1 LKRIATLVAGAAVL
15 AALLAGSATAGARP
29 AKVATAKVTQLQK
42 MQRLNGQYIS
52 LAKRAKKCAGA
63 KPAVAST
70 GTQRKAA
77 LNRARS
83 SSVKVLKAKNT
94 TMSRA
99 VLGLAKA
106 VGKCAPE
113 TRTVQT
119 LVPVAASSGSAGGL
133 VIVPSPGAPPGTVS
147 LGLGLP
153 TLTDSPV
160 LDLSSVL
167 GGDVLP
173 GLIPAVPLDQLTSA
187 LCTTAGAVC
196 VGLDPGRLAATL
208 SGAVSSAPVLGPIAQ
223 PLLAQILGLLGS
235 GDLSSLLDVQR
246 VSDPAIRLIPRAP
259 LATLD
264 ALLGGVLGQVVGQVG
279 RIQIV

>member
-15 AALLAGSATAGARP
+15 AALLAGSATAGAKP
-29 AKVATAKVTQLQK
+29 AKVAPAKVTQLQK

-52 LAKRAKKCAGA
+52 LTKQAKRCGVAKATLT
-63 KPAVAST
+63 ST
-70 GTQRKAA
+70 GTRRTAA
-77 LNRARS
+77 LRKARS
-83 SSVKVLKAKNT
+83 SSVKALKAKNT
-94 TMSRA
+94 TLSRA

-106 VGKCAPE
+106 VGKCGPQ

-119 LVPVAASSGSAGGL
+119 LVPVAAGSGSAGGL

-153 TLTDSPV
+153 TLTDSPL

-173 GLIPAVPLDQLTSA
+173 GLIPAVPLDQLTSG
-187 LCTTAGAVC
+187 LCTTVDAVC
-196 VGLDPGRLAATL
+196 VGLDPALLAATL

-246 VSDPAIRLIPRAP
+246 VSDRAIRLIPRGP

-264 ALLGGVLGQVVGQVG
+264 ALLGGVLDQVVGQVG